1 MEFQVLCCNITRARF
16 RDQNKALWLV
26 KTGGNYKNPMSKIL
40 ISLQKNSI
48 NEQTS
53 TSIISDSS
61 IDEQTVCENCGNI
74 LWTSCCR

>member
-1 MEFQVLCCNITRARF
+1 M
-16 RDQNKALWLV
+16 

-74 LWTSCCR
+74 L